1 MKPYRTSTNTMKITR
16 KLLAIG
22 CWLLVVGS
30 SLAQTLY
37 EQNMQL
43 GRMFQESGNLRLA
56 EKYFQTAIS
65 NTENQEEQLK
75 ARLGLIN
82 VMKLWKPIEALRMNE
97 HCEEASHNHPD
108 LRQMYL
114 AMNGFIYF
122 CLDHQGEF
130 EKAYQ
135 EYTTLCQ
142 QHDSLPR
149 TYDQELKALYEA
161 TEGYYD
167 QALHTLDGADI
178 SKLDRHDL
186 RIRILEKSSNTT
198 QLLQELRSRALTIDS
213 LGAALYDRN
222 LHETDVT
229 ASMTR
234 QQQQAERRSSHLML
248 LVFALLTVI
257 VAMLI
262 GWLLLVRKARKAW
275 KKKDQQLSTALKM
288 ASETD
293 NMKQEFVRR
302 ISHEIRTPLNAITG
316 FNDILN
322 NSEIQIGQEERAE
335 LMARINENAKAIIS
349 IADELLQVANNE
361 SVVAYSKHDTV
372 LCNQFFSDLLYS
384 HSLEVHPNVEL
395 KYTTKVV
402 NRFTILINAQEVQT
416 IVDHLISN
424 AIKFTQRGSIE
435 LNCQEKDGML
445 YLSVSDTGCGVP
457 ADKQD
462 DIFGQFSKVDA
473 NRQGIGLGLTVSRN
487 IAQKLGGDLVLDKDY
502 NFGSRFILTIPVK

>member
-1 MKPYRTSTNTMKITR
+1 MKPSRTSTNTMKITR

-43 GRMFQESGNLRLA
+43 GSMFQESGNLRLA

-75 ARLGLIN
+75 AQLGLIN
-82 VMKLWKPIEALRMNE
+82 VMKLWKPVEALRMNE
-97 HCEEASHNHPD
+97 HCEEASRNYPA
-108 LRQMYL
+108 LRQAYL

-122 CLDHQGEF
+122 CLDHQGEC

-248 LVFALLTVI
+248 LVFAGICAPHQPRDTHTAERHYRLQ
-257 VAMLI
+257 
-262 GWLLLVRKARKAW
+262 RHP
-275 KKKDQQLSTALKM
+275 QQLRD
-288 ASETD
+288 TD
-293 NMKQEFVRR
+293 WTRR
-302 ISHEIRTPLNAITG
+302 ACRTHGPH
-316 FNDILN
+316 
-322 NSEIQIGQEERAE
+322 Q
-335 LMARINENAKAIIS
+335 
-349 IADELLQVANNE
+349 
-361 SVVAYSKHDTV
+361 
-372 LCNQFFSDLLYS
+372 
-384 HSLEVHPNVEL
+384 
-395 KYTTKVV
+395 
-402 NRFTILINAQEVQT
+402 
-416 IVDHLISN
+416 
-424 AIKFTQRGSIE
+424 
-435 LNCQEKDGML
+435 
-445 YLSVSDTGCGVP
+445 
-457 ADKQD
+457 
-462 DIFGQFSKVDA
+462 
-473 NRQGIGLGLTVSRN
+473 
-487 IAQKLGGDLVLDKDY
+487 
-502 NFGSRFILTIPVK
+502 